1 MVANAFSWV
10 RNGDLIIAQNPS
22 AVDSWLNPYLN
33 DIVDVEVNLGTLS
46 GTGAA
51 GPNTI
56 VAEAVYENTV
66 LAGTSYSWYNNCDP
80 SDPSGQCQIP

>member
-1 MVANAFSWV
+1 M
-10 RNGDLIIAQNPS
+10 D
-22 AVDSWLNPYLN
+22 
-33 DIVDVEVNLGTLS
+33 DIVDVEVNLGSLS

-51 GPNTI
+51 CSNTV
-56 VAEAVYENTV
+56 VAEAVYNNSV